1 MSITNSVAPQLTPTL
16 HLPLY
21 IMNTKMKEKTF
32 GFEQKKMCNQ
42 KGDGDTVM
50 PVFKLAG
57 MLFSMVN
64 TWVG

>member
-1 MSITNSVAPQLTPTL
+1 
-16 HLPLY
+16 
-21 IMNTKMKEKTF
+21 
-32 GFEQKKMCNQ
+32 MCNQ
-42 KGDGDTVM
+42 RGDGDTVM